1 MDRVQNTD
9 QWSPSIIGQ
18 SSQQSTKDGQ
28 SKDYHQ
34 VDCDGVLVN
43 ETEFSWMRKMKIA
56 QGEGLNQF
64 RWSERRQP
72 LKVMEIPRGPDN
84 EPVIWL

>member
-1 MDRVQNTD
+1 MDRVVLWQNTD
-9 QWSPSIIGQ
+9 HHQLLDSRPNKQPKIIIKWIA
-18 SSQQSTKDGQ
+18 TA
-28 SKDYHQ
+28 
-34 VDCDGVLVN
+34 VLVN
-43 ETEFSWMRKMKIA
+43 ETEFSWMRKMNIA